1 VITLCTHRT
10 AHWLGGLDP
19 IPDFNPLAQMTSG
32 VHFSLF
38 ASPEFGNPRFPLSD
52 VPLSDIAAQVQAGQL
67 DAAPVRVFTFDEIK
81 AAQNLAETGEAG
93 GKVVVVLD

>member
-1 VITLCTHRT
+1 MHGRLVGWPGSDPRLQSISADGQWSTL
-10 AHWLGGLDP
+10 LP
-19 IPDFNPLAQMTSG
+19 I
-32 VHFSLF
+32 

-81 AAQNLAETGEAG
+81 AAQNLVETGEAG